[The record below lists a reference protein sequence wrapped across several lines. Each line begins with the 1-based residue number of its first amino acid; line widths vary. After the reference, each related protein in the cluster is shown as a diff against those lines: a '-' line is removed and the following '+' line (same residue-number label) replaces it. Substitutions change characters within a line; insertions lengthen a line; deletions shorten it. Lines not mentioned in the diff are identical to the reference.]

1 MVFYLSV
8 KLSIVYVLGG
18 KVGVLLI
25 SLYYMILGFKDG
37 WIINLNEVDINNV
50 RFRNRF

>member
-8 KLSIVYVLGG
+8 KFSVVYVLGG

-25 SLYYMILGFKDG
+25 GLYYMILGFKDG

-50 RFRNRF
+50 RYCNRN